1 MVAFYTLSNVLI
13 KSMASPLFFF
23 FIVNGYPAIKSA
35 KKRDFFL
42 RSISFQ
48 NGIMCA
54 EKNSLFIKKNTFTQ
68 KTHWIL

>member
-13 KSMASPLFFF
+13 KSMASPLSF

-35 KKRDFFL
+35 KKKGFFL

-48 NGIMCA
+48 HGMMCA